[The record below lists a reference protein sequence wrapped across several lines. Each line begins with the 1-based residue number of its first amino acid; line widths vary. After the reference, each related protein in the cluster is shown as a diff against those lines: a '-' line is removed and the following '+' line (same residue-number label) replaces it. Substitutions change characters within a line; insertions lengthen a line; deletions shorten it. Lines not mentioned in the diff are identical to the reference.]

1 MTFEPQVP
9 DWGKKLVG
17 DKLDQLIIY
26 HNWLCNT
33 GIKTGLISPKS
44 KQFVWDEFVVHSL
57 YFGKII
63 SELPSEIDVISDL
76 GTGGGIPGIPIG
88 ITGNFRVNL
97 IDVKETRVFE
107 LSRLIKILNKNNI
120 TIQDNFD
127 MEISHH
133 NGLEKFR
140 KTGCFLFNIIN
151 KKESEIYYTASRVK
165 NIQNINNMNSSS
177 EDVSNETFDNSRN
190 QAGSKVTTAVQTG
203 SSYVDSGC
211 LLYTSPSPRDQRGSR
226 VGGCG

>member
-9 DWGKKLVG
+9 DWGKNLVRNN
-17 DKLDQLIIY
+17 LDELITY
-26 HNWLCNT
+26 HDWLCDT

-120 TIQDNFD
+120 IAKQDDADNYIKKGGLLVSRCFISSKNVINSLKTNNNTTYLVSSNGEQLDYDSNMFHVKHENF
-127 MEISHH
+127 
-133 NGLEKFR
+133 K
-140 KTGCFLFNIIN
+140 IN
-151 KKESEIYYTASRVK
+151 KDDIRHIDVINVK
-165 NIQNINNMNSSS
+165 
-177 EDVSNETFDNSRN
+177 
-190 QAGSKVTTAVQTG
+190 
-203 SSYVDSGC
+203 
-211 LLYTSPSPRDQRGSR
+211 
-226 VGGCG
+226 

>member
-9 DWGKKLVG
+9 DWGKKIVG

-107 LSRLIKILNKNNI
+107 LSRLIKILNK
-120 TIQDNFD
+120 D
-127 MEISHH
+127 
-133 NGLEKFR
+133 
-140 KTGCFLFNIIN
+140 NIIAKQDDADNYIKKGGLLVSRCFISSKNVINSLKTNNTTTYLVSSNGEQLDYDSNMFHVKHENFKIN
-151 KKESEIYYTASRVK
+151 KDDIRHIDVINVK
-165 NIQNINNMNSSS
+165 
-177 EDVSNETFDNSRN
+177 
-190 QAGSKVTTAVQTG
+190 
-203 SSYVDSGC
+203 
-211 LLYTSPSPRDQRGSR
+211 
-226 VGGCG
+226 

>member
-1 MTFEPQVP
+1 MTFEPQGP
-9 DWGKKLVG
+9 NWGKQLVG
-17 DKLDQLIIY
+17 DNLDQLIIY
-26 HNWLCNT
+26 HDWLCNA

-107 LSRLIKILNKNNI
+107 LSRLIKILNK
-120 TIQDNFD
+120 D
-127 MEISHH
+127 
-133 NGLEKFR
+133 
-140 KTGCFLFNIIN
+140 NIIAKQDDADNYIKKGGLLVSRCFISSKNVINSLKTNNNTTYLVSSNGEQLDYNSNMFHVKHENFKIN
-151 KKESEIYYTASRVK
+151 KDDIRHIDVINVK
-165 NIQNINNMNSSS
+165 
-177 EDVSNETFDNSRN
+177 
-190 QAGSKVTTAVQTG
+190 
-203 SSYVDSGC
+203 
-211 LLYTSPSPRDQRGSR
+211 
-226 VGGCG
+226 

>member
-97 IDVKETRVFE
+97 IDAKETRVFE
-107 LSRLIKILNKNNI
+107 LSRLIKILNK
-120 TIQDNFD
+120 D
-127 MEISHH
+127 
-133 NGLEKFR
+133 
-140 KTGCFLFNIIN
+140 NIIAKQDDADNYIKKGGFLVSRCFISSKNVINSLKTNNNTTYLVSSNGEKLDYNSNMFHVKHENFKIN
-151 KKESEIYYTASRVK
+151 KDDIRHIDVINVK
-165 NIQNINNMNSSS
+165 
-177 EDVSNETFDNSRN
+177 
-190 QAGSKVTTAVQTG
+190 
-203 SSYVDSGC
+203 
-211 LLYTSPSPRDQRGSR
+211 
-226 VGGCG
+226 

>member
-17 DKLDQLIIY
+17 DKLDQLIVY

-107 LSRLIKILNKNNI
+107 LSRLIKILNK
-120 TIQDNFD
+120 D
-127 MEISHH
+127 
-133 NGLEKFR
+133 
-140 KTGCFLFNIIN
+140 NIIAKQDDADNYIKKGGLLVSRCFISSKNVINSLKTNNNTTYLVSSNGEQLDYDSNMFHVKHENFKIN
-151 KKESEIYYTASRVK
+151 KDDIRHIDVINVK
-165 NIQNINNMNSSS
+165 
-177 EDVSNETFDNSRN
+177 
-190 QAGSKVTTAVQTG
+190 
-203 SSYVDSGC
+203 
-211 LLYTSPSPRDQRGSR
+211 
-226 VGGCG
+226 

>member
-107 LSRLIKILNKNNI
+107 LSRLIKILNK
-120 TIQDNFD
+120 D
-127 MEISHH
+127 
-133 NGLEKFR
+133 
-140 KTGCFLFNIIN
+140 NIIAKQDDADNYIKKGGLLVSRCFISSKNVINSLKTNNTTTYLVSSNGEKLDYNSNMFHVKHENFKIN
-151 KKESEIYYTASRVK
+151 KDDIRHIDVINVK
-165 NIQNINNMNSSS
+165 
-177 EDVSNETFDNSRN
+177 
-190 QAGSKVTTAVQTG
+190 
-203 SSYVDSGC
+203 
-211 LLYTSPSPRDQRGSR
+211 
-226 VGGCG
+226 

>member
-120 TIQDNFD
+120 IAKQDDADNYIKKGGLLVSRCFISSKNVINSLKTNNTTTYLVSSNGEKLDYDSNMFHVKHENF
-127 MEISHH
+127 
-133 NGLEKFR
+133 K
-140 KTGCFLFNIIN
+140 IN
-151 KKESEIYYTASRVK
+151 KDDIRHIDVINVK
-165 NIQNINNMNSSS
+165 
-177 EDVSNETFDNSRN
+177 
-190 QAGSKVTTAVQTG
+190 
-203 SSYVDSGC
+203 
-211 LLYTSPSPRDQRGSR
+211 
-226 VGGCG
+226 